1 MEKLSQQRILLGIGQ
16 ELGDAVAS
24 RLLFGMV
31 QREIR
36 AQMLSKVLNRSI
48 EDSVKILR
56 SYFSDHMIEVQLST
70 LHGTLSSLSFALSSS
85 SMLLCFFKIWTVGA
99 VVL

>member
-56 SYFSDHMIEVQLST
+56 SYFSDHMIEGGGPYNFDDAIFVI
-70 LHGTLSSLSFALSSS
+70 FAEFLQSNSERE
-85 SMLLCFFKIWTVGA
+85 LA
-99 VVL
+99 RAEEE